1 MFLMLVAMSIDL
13 YAGDW
18 VKTSNRS
25 WHPTS
30 FLEGSIGR
38 LTSKLIRVGRADK
51 TLSIRGS
58 VTTFIVLGICGTAG
72 ILIHHLSGNTPLFW
86 AVELWLVLALIDI
99 RRTWQNALLLA
110 NGMERDGLP
119 GARLLL
125 PTLSDRDPFYADV
138 HEVARTAIESIA
150 FLFVFRVIGPVLSYL
165 LLGLGGLYGYY
176 TLYLLHKDA
185 KNSEPFHRVGEWMYS
200 ALHRLFSV
208 LGGLVLLMAALTIL
222 EVRSYDALTK
232 YCHHLRWA
240 RGSGNK
246 STVAVMAG
254 GLGLSLGGPRTYVTG
269 IVAHPWVGEGKAN
282 ADAGDICVAAK
293 LFLRG
298 CLIVYC
304 FVAICVVLF

>member
-110 NGMERDGLP
+110 NGMERD
-119 GARLLL
+119 
-125 PTLSDRDPFYADV
+125 
-138 HEVARTAIESIA
+138 
-150 FLFVFRVIGPVLSYL
+150 
-165 LLGLGGLYGYY
+165 
-176 TLYLLHKDA
+176 
-185 KNSEPFHRVGEWMYS
+185 
-200 ALHRLFSV
+200 
-208 LGGLVLLMAALTIL
+208 
-222 EVRSYDALTK
+222 
-232 YCHHLRWA
+232 
-240 RGSGNK
+240 
-246 STVAVMAG
+246 
-254 GLGLSLGGPRTYVTG
+254 
-269 IVAHPWVGEGKAN
+269 
-282 ADAGDICVAAK
+282 
-293 LFLRG
+293 
-298 CLIVYC
+298 
-304 FVAICVVLF
+304 